1 MADLISKIKGLDNV
15 TYDLQDKVSIFGG
28 TNLLAKCDWKNF
40 DWTDSFSKFQ
50 SGNIEILSNNK
61 LKIYANVDLRQQH
74 HINSLDFNTPEE
86 FQTICSFYI
95 YENTLNNQFKGSI
108 WGEFPES
115 TWSGNGFS
123 VDIGFTGFY
132 SKITLWQGLRSG
144 FTIDFN
150 TTDSTSGYIIIG
162 PVKLEK
168 GNKSTDCTPAFRD
181 LVTYKN
187 ETINFFQ

>member
-40 DWTDSFSKFQ
+40 NWTDSFSKI
-50 SGNIEILSNNK
+50 SGNVEILPNNK
-61 LKIYANVDLRQQH
+61 LKIYANTDLRQQSRL
-74 HINSLDFNTPEE
+74 NLLDFNTPEE

-95 YENTLNNQFKGSI
+95 YENTLNNHFNVSLLGDL
-108 WGEFPES
+108 PES
-115 TWSGNGFS
+115 TWSGYGFY

-132 SKITLWQGLRSG
+132 NEITSWQESRSG
-144 FTIDFN
+144 FTIHFN

-162 PVKLEK
+162 PVKLER
-168 GNKSTDCTPAFRD
+168 GNKPTDCGPALRD